1 MIKNLAIAWAFLGAL
16 TFGADRA
23 AAQWRPWCLSEPGL
37 TTTCIYYTFEQCLAA
52 RVGSTSSCGLNPNY
66 GDRPTGIST
75 SMILL
80 ARWAALSSKLI
91 RISL

>member
-1 MIKNLAIAWAFLGAL
+1 MIKNLAIAWAFLVAL

-66 GDRPTGIST
+66 GDRPTGVST
-75 SMILL
+75 T
-80 ARWAALSSKLI
+80 RE
-91 RISL
+91 RRR